1 MLPRHQLL
9 KLSATVTSGFR
20 GQVVLEE
27 ASPQTAEFRDKVCPL
42 LSQDLEQRLGL

>member
-20 GQVVLEE
+20 GQVVLEG
-27 ASPQTAEFRDKVCPL
+27 ASPHMAGFRDIVCPL
-42 LSQDLEQRLGL
+42 LSQDQERRLGL